1 MDRDDRLLAYMQNR
15 LSPAARVAFEDE
27 LARDPGLRAEHAAMR
42 AAADAL
48 GATPVPEGARSAG
61 WARLSDSIEADRAPR
76 AANDNRGLALLKVA
90 GIVAATVVVWQ
101 FAVVPQLPG
110 PETGGFVPASEVVT
124 TPTLLVA
131 FTDDATLV
139 EITALLRET
148 GAKLV
153 DGPSALGLYTLGFTD
168 AAALEAAEAALG
180 ARPELVITV
189 SRP

>member
-1 MDRDDRLLAYMQNR
+1 MNRDDRLLACMQNR
-15 LSPAARVAFEDE
+15 LPPAARVAFEDE
-27 LARDPGLRAEHAAMR
+27 LAREPGLRAERGAMR
-42 AAADAL
+42 AADAL
-48 GATPVPEGARSAG
+48 GTKPVPEGTRSTG
-61 WARLSDSIEADRAPR
+61 RARLSDSIEADRAPR
-76 AANDNRGLALLKVA
+76 GANDNRGLALLRVA

-101 FAVVPQLPG
+101 FVVVPQPPG
-110 PETGGFVPASEVVT
+110 PETSGFVPASEFVA

-153 DGPSALGLYTLGFTD
+153 DGPSAPGLYTLGFTD

>member
-27 LARDPGLRAEHAAMR
+27 LVRNPGLRAEHAAMR
-42 AAADAL
+42 AADAL
-48 GATPVPEGARSAG
+48 GATPVPEGVRSTGRARPA
-61 WARLSDSIEADRAPR
+61 DSIEADRAPR
-76 AANDNRGLALLKVA
+76 AANDNRGLALLRVA
-90 GIVAATVVVWQ
+90 VIVAATVVVWQ
-101 FAVVPQLPG
+101 FAVVPQLAA

-124 TPTLLVA
+124 PPTLLVA

-153 DGPSALGLYTLGFTD
+153 DGPSAQGLYTLGFTD